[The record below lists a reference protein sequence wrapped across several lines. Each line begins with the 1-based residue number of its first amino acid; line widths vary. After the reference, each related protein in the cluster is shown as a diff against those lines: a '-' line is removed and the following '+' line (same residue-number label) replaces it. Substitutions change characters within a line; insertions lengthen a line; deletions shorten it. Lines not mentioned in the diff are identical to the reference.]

1 MVQVLLN
8 SGYGADKISR
18 TEGNDESLEFLC
30 LLIFTLCW
38 RFKYERKNFSK
49 LSALYWKEEAILFS
63 KKARY
68 S

>member
-1 MVQVLLN
+1 MRKTLTW
-8 SGYGADKISR
+8 ISAFN
-18 TEGNDESLEFLC
+18 GIVALY
-30 LLIFTLCW
+30 W